1 MRGQP
6 LCVCLCQV
14 AGQAFPDLMRPQNLK
29 WDAGGLFGRNTI
41 STYFHRIKVP
51 FLASVHVLMV
61 PTVCRQSACCAPTLS
76 LPAVRRAPAVCTKL
90 GLKAFARRV
99 NLGAGWMGVGVGVV
113 VGVVVGLLGGV
124 SGSRLST
131 NRVGGA
137 QESSSLCASPVEKS
151 LLLVGASLPPAR

>member
-6 LCVCLCQV
+6 LCVCLYQA

-51 FLASVHVLMV
+51 FLASVRVLMV
-61 PTVCRQSACCAPTLS
+61 PTVCRQRARRAPTLS

-99 NLGAGWMGVGVGVV
+99 NLGAGWMGVGVGVG
-113 VGVVVGLLGGV
+113 VGPLGGV
-124 SGSRLST
+124 SGSRVST

-137 QESSSLCASPVEKS
+137 REGSSLCASPVEKGF
-151 LLLVGASLPPAR
+151 LLVGASLSTAR